1 MVCLISALTLH
12 ELTDEVP
19 AVVQIA
25 VPRGTHRPRIAYPPT
40 EVSEFDPRT
49 FNLGVQARE
58 VAPGAGADL
67 WAGSLGRGRDETTAP
82 GGGPGGAAGAAALGR
97 TPLGVIG

>member
-1 MVCLISALTLH
+1 MAGVSGSRRS
-12 ELTDEVP
+12 DEVS

-49 FNLGVQARE
+49 FNLGVQERE
-58 VAPGAGADL
+58 VSPGEPV
-67 WAGSLGRGRDETTAP
+67 R
-82 GGGPGGAAGAAALGR
+82 
-97 TPLGVIG
+97 IY